1 MKKSDKKKI
10 DLEDLSNDM
19 DMIFSYL
26 NKIDNMNLM
35 SADPKKIKKEALAI
49 EKKIKNK
56 YKGLYNEKDIK
67 NDLDTKK

>member
-1 MKKSDKKKI
+1 MKKSDKNKI
-10 DLEDLSNDM
+10 DLEDLVEDM

-26 NKIDNMNLM
+26 NKIDGMNLM
-35 SADPKKIKKEALAI
+35 SVDPKKIKKQALDI
-49 EKKIKNK
+49 EKKIKKK

>member
-1 MKKSDKKKI
+1 MKKSDKNKI
-10 DLEDLSNDM
+10 DLEDLTNDM

-35 SADPKKIKKEALAI
+35 SVDTKSIKKQALAI

-56 YKGLYNEKDIK
+56 YKGLYNEKNIK
-67 NDLDTKK
+67 NDLDSKK

>member
-49 EKKIKNK
+49 
-56 YKGLYNEKDIK
+56 
-67 NDLDTKK
+67 